1 MRCTFI
7 LICLL
12 SIFHA
17 QGQKKKV
24 LAKVEADLIKEQAQW
39 NDGSIQL
46 WGDSSKIS
54 GSLLFNDKTQLLAF
68 KLEGGEPEN
77 LRPNEAKGFEFFDT
91 ENQLMRSFVSMNY
104 PKIESFTK
112 EDKIKFYSSISEEKT
127 ILEFFEVVKKT
138 EAFDLLCK
146 TDALHMIEKNKKR
159 EIIYD
164 GSLYQ
169 KKYVLGQEVTLFF
182 YDLKEKMFPAIR
194 VTKIETKKATK
205 NAKNKYYFFWG
216 VHYTKNPD
224 IDLDEKLLS
233 KIMHSYFPKVKEYI
247 VTSKLDI
254 SNIEHLLKII
264 DHYKQLESQSN

>member
-104 PKIESFTK
+104 PIIESFTK

-127 ILEFFEVVKKT
+127 IFEFFEVVKKT
-138 EAFDLLCK
+138 EAFNLLCK
-146 TDALHMIEKNKKR
+146 TDALHMIGKAKKR
-159 EIIYD
+159 
-164 GSLYQ
+164 GPNYQ
-169 KKYVLGQEVTLFF
+169 KKYELGQEVTLFF
-182 YDLKEKMFPAIR
+182 YDLKEKIFPAIR
-194 VTKIETKKATK
+194 VTKIETKETPKK
-205 NAKNKYYFFWG
+205 AKNKFYFFG
-216 VHYTKNPD
+216 RVTYIKNPD